1 MGKRQID
8 ESPRKPSVSS
18 TGTRL
23 LEHASGVGEARL
35 AKKDDTMPNLLIE
48 SSPVQLTLTEAAGGK
63 VIARGEF
70 GRVGV
75 PTQNGRI
82 YPETLM
88 LREIKRLSEDISSR
102 RVLGELDHPT
112 DGKTS
117 LKRVS
122 HVITGLKIKDGVV
135 VGEAEILNTPE
146 GKTLKALIEANVQIG
161 ISSRGFGSTK
171 PSHDPKTEGEVV
183 QDDFVL
189 KTWDFVA
196 DPAVKSAVPG
206 IFTEDVDENQPDIAQ
221 MFLDEFP
228 EVASSLQEDAI
239 SKAKIKV
246 NKGVDEAVAEAEQ
259 RVRDEMSEAFQ
270 KQLAEGL
277 LEAKEDI
284 SSELREEYASDPDIG
299 GSKAILSAIWEM
311 VAPFQA
317 TEDERALA
325 DAAKAK
331 DIEVAE
337 AMESA
342 EKNEERAVRAECM
355 EYIEREIGGHPMAE
369 SIRKLVAKHKFVDL
383 DDAKEK
389 LATILADLPERTDEG
404 MVTKED
410 AELLAE
416 NAVMIEKLSLL
427 TERVE
432 SLNAKLKK
440 AVEVGME
447 ADAQRSDAESRVQ
460 EAEESRAKALEEA
473 EEAKRT
479 LKIEVYKHDKVVGL
493 ANGRQLLGL
502 LEDVSSEAV
511 VDKLVTEKGVR
522 DVSEQQLMDARRK
535 LQRGMGERQEQEQ
548 LNEDE
553 SKVSMRRRSDDLGND
568 MSYMKRLAGL
578 GNLD

>member
-1 MGKRQID
+1 
-8 ESPRKPSVSS
+8 
-18 TGTRL
+18 
-23 LEHASGVGEARL
+23 
-35 AKKDDTMPNLLIE
+35 MPNLLIE